1 MITFMILTT
10 ILAVLAI
17 TAVVLA
23 ISGGTVMALM
33 LSDVIV
39 FILIVWF
46 IVWLGNKLHKK
57 GSLSGSFFFAKIANY
72 IMRRYERRNV
82 NVFWN
87 TVNRNWSNAYCLK
100 FEKGLSPQWALSFT
114 FN

>member
-1 MITFMILTT
+1 METIKEVYKMITFMILTT

-39 FILIVWF
+39 FILVVWF

-57 GSLSGSFFFAKIANY
+57 GS
-72 IMRRYERRNV
+72 
-82 NVFWN
+82 
-87 TVNRNWSNAYCLK
+87 
-100 FEKGLSPQWALSFT
+100 
-114 FN
+114 

>member
-1 MITFMILTT
+1 METIKEVYKMITFMILTT
-10 ILAVLAI
+10 ILAVMAI

-57 GSLSGSFFFAKIANY
+57 GS
-72 IMRRYERRNV
+72 
-82 NVFWN
+82 
-87 TVNRNWSNAYCLK
+87 
-100 FEKGLSPQWALSFT
+100 
-114 FN
+114 

>member
-33 LSDVIV
+33 LSDLIV

-46 IVWLGNKLHKK
+46 IVWLGNKLHKNQK
-57 GSLSGSFFFAKIANY
+57 GS
-72 IMRRYERRNV
+72 
-82 NVFWN
+82 
-87 TVNRNWSNAYCLK
+87 
-100 FEKGLSPQWALSFT
+100 
-114 FN
+114 

>member
-39 FILIVWF
+39 FILVVWF
-46 IVWLGNKLHKK
+46 LVWLGNKLHKNQK
-57 GSLSGSFFFAKIANY
+57 GS
-72 IMRRYERRNV
+72 
-82 NVFWN
+82 
-87 TVNRNWSNAYCLK
+87 
-100 FEKGLSPQWALSFT
+100 
-114 FN
+114 

>member
-10 ILAVLAI
+10 ILAVMAV

-46 IVWLGNKLHKK
+46 IVWLGNKLHKNQK
-57 GSLSGSFFFAKIANY
+57 GS
-72 IMRRYERRNV
+72 
-82 NVFWN
+82 
-87 TVNRNWSNAYCLK
+87 
-100 FEKGLSPQWALSFT
+100 
-114 FN
+114 

>member
-1 MITFMILTT
+1 METIKEVYKMITFMILTT

-17 TAVVLA
+17 AAVVLA

-33 LSDVIV
+33 LSDLIV

-57 GSLSGSFFFAKIANY
+57 GS
-72 IMRRYERRNV
+72 
-82 NVFWN
+82 
-87 TVNRNWSNAYCLK
+87 
-100 FEKGLSPQWALSFT
+100 
-114 FN
+114 

>member
-46 IVWLGNKLHKK
+46 IVWLGNKLYKK
-57 GSLSGSFFFAKIANY
+57 GS
-72 IMRRYERRNV
+72 
-82 NVFWN
+82 
-87 TVNRNWSNAYCLK
+87 
-100 FEKGLSPQWALSFT
+100 
-114 FN
+114 

>member
-1 MITFMILTT
+1 METIKEVYKMITFMILTT

-23 ISGGTVMALM
+23 VSGGTVMALM
-33 LSDVIV
+33 LSDLIV

-57 GSLSGSFFFAKIANY
+57 GS
-72 IMRRYERRNV
+72 
-82 NVFWN
+82 
-87 TVNRNWSNAYCLK
+87 
-100 FEKGLSPQWALSFT
+100 
-114 FN
+114 

>member
-10 ILAVLAI
+10 ILTVMAV

-46 IVWLGNKLHKK
+46 LVWLGNKLHKNQK
-57 GSLSGSFFFAKIANY
+57 GS
-72 IMRRYERRNV
+72 
-82 NVFWN
+82 
-87 TVNRNWSNAYCLK
+87 
-100 FEKGLSPQWALSFT
+100 
-114 FN
+114 

>member
-46 IVWLGNKLHKK
+46 IVWLGNKSHKK
-57 GSLSGSFFFAKIANY
+57 GS
-72 IMRRYERRNV
+72 
-82 NVFWN
+82 
-87 TVNRNWSNAYCLK
+87 
-100 FEKGLSPQWALSFT
+100 
-114 FN
+114 

>member
-1 MITFMILTT
+1 METIKEVYKMITFMILTT

-46 IVWLGNKLHKK
+46 IVWLGNKVHKK
-57 GSLSGSFFFAKIANY
+57 GS
-72 IMRRYERRNV
+72 
-82 NVFWN
+82 
-87 TVNRNWSNAYCLK
+87 
-100 FEKGLSPQWALSFT
+100 
-114 FN
+114 

>member
-10 ILAVLAI
+10 ILTVMAI

-46 IVWLGNKLHKK
+46 IVWLRNKLHKK
-57 GSLSGSFFFAKIANY
+57 GS
-72 IMRRYERRNV
+72 
-82 NVFWN
+82 
-87 TVNRNWSNAYCLK
+87 
-100 FEKGLSPQWALSFT
+100 
-114 FN
+114 

>member
-10 ILAVLAI
+10 ILVVMAI

-46 IVWLGNKLHKK
+46 IVWLGNKLHKNQK
-57 GSLSGSFFFAKIANY
+57 GS
-72 IMRRYERRNV
+72 
-82 NVFWN
+82 
-87 TVNRNWSNAYCLK
+87 
-100 FEKGLSPQWALSFT
+100 
-114 FN
+114 